1 MPVALPWAVVRCSPL
16 SLADSLSLAASRCVD
31 CVSVSLSGTSRCH
44 LNRGHTKCRSK
55 FISNVGQRSI
65 CIFIIS
71 FHGKTNHEDR
81 PRPTCSL
88 MLVNIDRLKKKLHH
102 TIIEFATKIV
112 IKVGTVKRG
121 EIDGI

>member
-1 MPVALPWAVVRCSPL
+1 MHIKR
-16 SLADSLSLAASRCVD
+16 
-31 CVSVSLSGTSRCH
+31 
-44 LNRGHTKCRSK
+44 RSK
-55 FISNVGQRSI
+55 FISNIGQRSI

-88 MLVNIDRLKKKLHH
+88 MLVNIDRLKKNYT

-112 IKVGTVKRG
+112 IKVGTIKRG